1 MQLLLSANSTV
12 FYIAITQ
19 LHFPDPRIEG
29 QVSGTVKGNIFES
42 GFVLHDQSLSKEIA
56 LGR

>member
-1 MQLLLSANSTV
+1 MLLSANSTV